1 MRGRAPSVPVSVQQ
15 ARLGSVLEIDVT
27 SEALHEHMDWVK
39 GDSRGKCWLGF
50 AARCGD
56 NLPAESS
63 RTGSAQ
69 LGFRSASATS
79 RISRATACGPH
90 AAAASAGNGDAEHN
104 SGAAGSPAKAVGR
117 PTPAG

>member
-1 MRGRAPSVPVSVQQ
+1 VRGRAPSVPVSVQQ

-39 GDSRGKCWLGF
+39 GDSRGRCWLGL

-56 NLPAESS
+56 NVPAESS

-79 RISRATACGPH
+79 RISRAAYGPH
-90 AAAASAGNGDAEHN
+90 AAAASAGDGDAEHN
-104 SGAAGSPAKAVGR
+104 FGDAGSPANAVGR

>member
-1 MRGRAPSVPVSVQQ
+1 MRGRAPSVPVSVHQ

-79 RISRATACGPH
+79 RISRAACGPH
-90 AAAASAGNGDAEHN
+90 AAVAAGNGDAKHD
-104 SGAAGSPAKAVGR
+104 SRDAGSPANAVGR